1 MVGRLEAPRS
11 GHDNL
16 NTVYCDH
23 QIYSSDNIAFYGTR
37 YSRRQYFPIGILNPR
52 YFDFTFG
59 KDGKMVDADAALLAA
74 SSSSS
79 APKWLPF
86 ERQIVG
92 DLYAQDGVLV
102 LARGLGLSRL
112 FACFAR
118 LYCGSPQALVLC
130 LNATE
135 QAAVLHAQLLALGV
149 DRAFLPKVIDA
160 RSHLAERLTL
170 YKGGGCFLVTSRI
183 LVVDFLTGQL
193 DASQVSGLL
202 VNDAHRVTETSVE
215 AFILRLYRE
224 RNRDGFVKGFSD
236 DSGALASGF
245 NKMELVLK
253 HLYVREALLY
263 PRFHVEVDK
272 CLSAREPDVYEIE
285 VPFSPSMRTMQE
297 ALLVALEA
305 TIKELQRS
313 TKALDASELTME
325 RALLKSF
332 GSSIRR
338 QLDPLWH
345 KLQAK
350 TKQLVGDLTT
360 LRQLLT
366 YLPRYDAITYYCFLV
381 NHETMSGQQRFPSP
395 WLFTEAADRLFTA
408 AKERLYRVVDKKTR
422 APINLRR
429 LGGSNGTSAAL
440 KAYTVKNVELELVLE
455 RNPKWEAL
463 AQTLDEVYEEMQK
476 KETTAQF
483 AGGAN
488 VLVMVKDERTCAQL
502 REFLSLGDR
511 DMMQRRFGHFL
522 LQKEAALKKKATAVS
537 SLGIEQTLLLDA
549 AAKYRA
555 NTLDFEAAQPLNVSR
570 QTRQHG
576 GRGGNANA
584 AGKRKQEAAAGE
596 HLQFF
601 SKNGDSSSTFGL
613 SMDELELIASSQD
626 ARAAS
631 PPPSRKAQRVGRG
644 SDSAS
649 SVRNSSTKATPT
661 RNLSLTVADPL
672 EHVVLSTY
680 DQANDHGGGGASAL
694 LRDLMP
700 SCVVLYDPDMAFIRE
715 LEVFHAT
722 HHDEGQSLE
731 VYFMQYDESAEQQT
745 YLSEIRREKRAFD
758 ALIHQKA
765 HLMMPANVYDVPFH
779 VKMQQQQQQN
789 ARFQYSMDTRTSD
802 RKAAGVTGVKVV
814 VDVREFRSALP
825 SMLHREAMVV
835 QPVTLEVG
843 DYILT
848 PEICVERKSISDLFG
863 SLNSGRLF
871 NQAENMKRFY
881 KLPVLL
887 IEFAPGKAFS
897 LLDPSEIGSEISASS
912 IISKLSLLIL
922 HFPALRILWSRSPHA
937 TVDLFKA
944 IKKNQDEPDVDAAVA
959 IGNGNPITANGGGD
973 HGETG
978 SEQQGAGRSTGES
991 TAASYYNTN
1000 AIDVLKKLPGINEHN
1015 YRKVLAKVESLA
1027 ELSSMGQDELAQL
1040 VGKAN
1045 GKKLHAF
1052 FNTSI

>member
-1 MVGRLEAPRS
+1 MAAEA
-11 GHDNL
+11 
-16 NTVYCDH
+16 
-23 QIYSSDNIAFYGTR
+23 
-37 YSRRQYFPIGILNPR
+37 
-52 YFDFTFG
+52 
-59 KDGKMVDADAALLAA
+59 DADAAAFLAA
-74 SSSSS
+74 PSALA
-79 APKWLPF
+79 APKWLAF
-86 ERQIVG
+86 EKQIVRE
-92 DLYAQDGVLV
+92 LHAQDGVLV

-112 FACFAR
+112 FACLAR
-118 LYCGSPQALVLC
+118 LYCGSKQALVLC
-130 LNATE
+130 LNTTE
-135 QAAVLHAQLLALGV
+135 QAAALHAQLLALGV

-160 RSHLAERLTL
+160 RSHQAERLTL

-183 LVVDFLTGQL
+183 LVVDLLTGQL
-193 DASQVSGLL
+193 DAAQVSGLL

-236 DSGALASGF
+236 DSGALAAGF
-245 NKMELVLK
+245 NRMELVLK

-272 CLSAREPDVYEIE
+272 SLSAREPDVYEID
-285 VPFSPSMRTMQE
+285 VPFSPAMRTMQE

-305 TIKELQRS
+305 TMKELQRS

-345 KLQAK
+345 KLPVK

-360 LRQLLT
+360 LRQLLS

-429 LGGSNGTSAAL
+429 LGGSSGASASL
-440 KAYTVKNVELELVLE
+440 KAYTIKNVELELVLE

-463 AQTLDEVYEEMQK
+463 AQTLEEVYEELHK
-476 KETTAQF
+476 KEAGATF
-483 AGGAN
+483 AGGAS

-522 LQKEAALKKKATAVS
+522 LQKEAALKKKASSAA
-537 SLGIEQTLLLDA
+537 SLGIEQTLLLEA
-549 AAKYRA
+549 AAKYRS
-555 NTLDFEAAQPLNVSR
+555 NTLDFEAAQPSTMSR
-570 QTRQHG
+570 QKCQQ
-576 GRGGNANA
+576 GRKGSGTNA
-584 AGKRKQEAAAGE
+584 AGKRKQDSALGE
-596 HLQFF
+596 QLQFF
-601 SKNGDSSSTFGL
+601 SKNGESSSTFGL
-613 SMDELELIASSQD
+613 SMDELEMIASSQD

-631 PPPSRKAQRVGRG
+631 PSRKAQRVARG
-644 SDSAS
+644 GDLVRDSTS
-649 SVRNSSTKATPT
+649 QGKPT
-661 RNLSLTVADPL
+661 RNLSLAVADPR
-672 EHVVLSTY
+672 EHVVLCTY
-680 DQANDHGGGGASAL
+680 DQANDHGGEGASAL

-722 HHDEGQSLE
+722 HHDDGQTLE

-789 ARFQYSMDTRTSD
+789 ARFQYSMDTRTSG
-802 RKAAGVTGVKVV
+802 RKAAVAGVKVV

-835 QPVTLEVG
+835 QPVTLEIG

-887 IEFAPGKAFS
+887 IEFTPGKAFS
-897 LLDPSEIGSEISASS
+897 LIDSSEIGSEISASS

-937 TVDLFKA
+937 TVELFKA
-944 IKKNQDEPDVDAAVA
+944 IKKNQDEPDVEAAA
-959 IGNGNPITANGGGD
+959 ALGGGNPVTAAGGGD
-973 HGETG
+973 GTE
-978 SEQQGAGRSTGES
+978 AGVEHQAANRGTSES
-991 TAASYYNTN
+991 TAASYYNTS
-1000 AIDVLKKLPGINEHN
+1000 AIDVLKKLPGINDHN

-1027 ELSSMGQDELAQL
+1027 ALSSMSQDELAQL
-1040 VGKAN
+1040 IGKAN

-1052 FNTSI
+1052 FNSSI